1 MTKLLNDHAAWLL
14 MTAMLFLMCGLFASP
29 VAAQTATPDFSALE
43 KVVLEELKA
52 TNTPGAAVAIVSGD
66 RVIFAKGFGLANV
79 ETGAQVSPDML
90 FRLGSTTKMF
100 TGAALVTLAAQGKIK
115 LDEPIG
121 TYVKG
126 LTPKLARITTH
137 QLISNSGGVA
147 DFQAPF
153 ISNDD
158 ESLARMALAWKDDAV
173 FAEPGQVYSY
183 SSPGFWLAGHVI
195 EAVTGKPYAD
205 AMSELV
211 FQPLG
216 MTHTTLRPLVAMTYP
231 LAQAHQ
237 VNGKEPPQIMRP
249 TFNNVAQ
256 WPAGSIYSSVNELS
270 RFVIAMLNG
279 GRVEGKQLLLPDV
292 VAKLPGKYISMPG
305 EESVHYGYGLLNFE
319 QRGVRVLMHGGFS
332 RGYGSM
338 IQMMP
343 EQRIAFIVTTNKSG
357 GTLPRTRDKAMEL
370 LLPLKPE
377 TPEKPKTAGALSAA
391 EIANFSGKYVNGPQT
406 WEIYI
411 KEGKLFF
418 KNPGGDLALSR
429 TAPYRLSFGAAMEN
443 DLMFVPNARGEIEYV
458 FDGLYSAKKMRER

>member
-1 MTKLLNDHAAWLL
+1 
-14 MTAMLFLMCGLFASP
+14 MCELFASP

-43 KVVLEELKA
+43 KVVLEELKE

-66 RVIFAKGFGLANV
+66 RVIYAKGFGLANV

-121 TYVKG
+121 TYVKS

-158 ESLARMALAWKDDAV
+158 ESLARMALGWKDDAV

-205 AMSELV
+205 AMNELV

-216 MTHTTLRPLVAMTYP
+216 MTRTTLRPLVAMTYP
-231 LAQAHQ
+231 LSQGHQ
-237 VNGKEPPQIMRP
+237 VNG
-249 TFNNVAQ
+249 
-256 WPAGSIYSSVNELS
+256 
-270 RFVIAMLNG
+270 
-279 GRVEGKQLLLPDV
+279 
-292 VAKLPGKYISMPG
+292 
-305 EESVHYGYGLLNFE
+305 
-319 QRGVRVLMHGGFS
+319 
-332 RGYGSM
+332 
-338 IQMMP
+338 
-343 EQRIAFIVTTNKSG
+343 
-357 GTLPRTRDKAMEL
+357 
-370 LLPLKPE
+370 
-377 TPEKPKTAGALSAA
+377 
-391 EIANFSGKYVNGPQT
+391 
-406 WEIYI
+406 
-411 KEGKLFF
+411 
-418 KNPGGDLALSR
+418 
-429 TAPYRLSFGAAMEN
+429 
-443 DLMFVPNARGEIEYV
+443 
-458 FDGLYSAKKMRER
+458 